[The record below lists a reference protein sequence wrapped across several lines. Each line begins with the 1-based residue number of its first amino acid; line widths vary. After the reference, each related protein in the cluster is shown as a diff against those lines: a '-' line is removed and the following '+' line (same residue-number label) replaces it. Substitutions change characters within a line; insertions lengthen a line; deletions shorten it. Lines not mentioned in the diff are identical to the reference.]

1 MASRR
6 PDTARTNR
14 SVQVD
19 GAKVREA
26 RLALGLSQ
34 AALSEHTMG
43 TPHMLSPVSVKRA
56 ELGEPIY
63 ASTAACLANALGVP
77 LASILPVGGPGLPDD
92 GAHPAVA
99 VLAFR
104 GQPDDT
110 VFADGLADD
119 LITRLS
125 CWWFPVIARTSTLGT
140 MAPEPAARAREL
152 GIGYWIEGGI
162 RRSGSR
168 LLVSAR
174 LVDAPSQRVISSQ
187 AYELTTAILNDLSPR
202 LLDAQVTRIEGR
214 DPTDLSAW
222 QQALLGAW
230 HFYHRTPTDN
240 ATARDLLAGALK
252 RERHLPIAWFALA
265 LTYQQDI
272 VNQWTTDPA
281 AALTSLARVS
291 EEFSGLYPSEA
302 SAHIVSAYL
311 DVYLGRR
318 DSAMSHLT
326 EAIDIDPNASLAY
339 GLYGQTLAMAGKA
352 DPALE
357 QLEIALRL
365 SPRDS
370 ERWTVHTS
378 IALAHFVAARYEET
392 VRAAHEATRIRPG
405 MAFPYAVMASA
416 HAHLG
421 NRTDA
426 KTALAG
432 MVGVDSKTTLQ
443 GLRGI
448 MASTAPEIGARF
460 LDGIARAGLALR

>member
-1 MASRR
+1 
-6 PDTARTNR
+6 
-14 SVQVD
+14 
-19 GAKVREA
+19 
-26 RLALGLSQ
+26 LSQ
-34 AALSEHTMG
+34 VALSEHTLG
-43 TPHMLSPVSVKRA
+43 TPHVLSAVSVKRA
-56 ELGEPIY
+56 EQGEPIY

-77 LASILPVGGPGLPDD
+77 LASILPPGIPELAEDC
-92 GAHPAVA
+92 AQPAVA

-104 GQPDDT
+104 AQPDDT

-140 MAPEPAARAREL
+140 MAPEPATRAREL
-152 GIGYWIEGGI
+152 GIGYWIEGNI
-162 RRSGSR
+162 RRAGSR
-168 LLVSAR
+168 LLVSAH
-174 LVDAPSQRVISSQ
+174 LVDAPSQRIISSQ
-187 AYELTTAILNDLSPR
+187 AYEREATDVFVMQRELTTAILNDLSPR

-230 HFYHRTPTDN
+230 HFYHRTPAAN
-240 ATARDLLAGALK
+240 ATARELLSGALK

-265 LTYQQDI
+265 LTYQQDV
-272 VNQWTTDPA
+272 VNQWTPDPA
-281 AALTSLARVS
+281 AALSRLAQVS

-302 SAHIVSAYL
+302 STHIVSAYL

-352 DPALE
+352 DAALE
-357 QLEIALRL
+357 QLELALRL

-378 IALAHFVAARYEET
+378 IALAHFVAARYEDT
-392 VRAAHEATRIRPG
+392 VYAAREATRIRPR

-421 NRTDA
+421 NTMDA

-443 GLRGI
+443 GLRAI
-448 MASTAPEIGARF
+448 MASTDPEIGARF
-460 LDGIARAGLALR
+460 LDGIARAGLKLHG